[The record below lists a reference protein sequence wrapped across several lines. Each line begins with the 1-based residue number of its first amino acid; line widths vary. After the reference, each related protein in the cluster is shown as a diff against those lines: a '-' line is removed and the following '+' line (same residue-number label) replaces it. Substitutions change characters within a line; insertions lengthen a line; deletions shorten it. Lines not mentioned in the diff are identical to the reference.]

1 MTDAQPSST
10 LTLPERTGENGKG
23 RFRTVH
29 DVSEEIQALFD
40 ATHQR
45 PRGSLIKHSEIEE
58 ITGHEKMV
66 VDSKNR
72 LVPNAIYQKII
83 RKWRKRMLE
92 GPGNNSPDGPGIAVV
107 SSHGVGYRFA
117 TVEEQETIVPDSL
130 EKQAARKIRA
140 AQKTVENIPDNEM
153 SDTQKRL
160 RRERMRQTNE
170 ALDLNRTHQHE
181 RKSYMSNPDTLPRW
195 NGGK

>member
-1 MTDAQPSST
+1 MTDAQSSSA
-10 LTLPERTGENGKG
+10 TLPQREGENGQG
-23 RFRTVH
+23 RFKTVH
-29 DVSEEIQALFD
+29 DVSQEVQALYD
-40 ATHQR
+40 ATHER

-66 VDSKNR
+66 VDSKQR

-83 RKWRKRMLE
+83 RKWRKRILE
-92 GPGNNSPDGPGIAVV
+92 GPGNGTPNGPGIAVV

-117 TVEEQETIVPDSL
+117 TVEEQETTVPDSL
-130 EKQAARKIRA
+130 EKQASRKIRA
-140 AQKTVENIPDNEM
+140 AQKTVENIPDSEM
-153 SDTQKRL
+153 SDAQKRL
-160 RRERMRQTNE
+160 RRERMRQTTE
-170 ALDLNRTHQHE
+170 ALDLNRTHVHE